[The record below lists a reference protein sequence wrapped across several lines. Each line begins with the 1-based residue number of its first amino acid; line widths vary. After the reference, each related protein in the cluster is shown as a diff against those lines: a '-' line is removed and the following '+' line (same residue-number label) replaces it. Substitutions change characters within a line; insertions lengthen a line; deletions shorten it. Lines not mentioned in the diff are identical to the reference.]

1 MKKFTLVSAL
11 SLMVS
16 IPTFGGGILTN
27 TNQHAAFLRMVARG
41 ASIGVDGV
49 YSNPAGLAFLPNDG
63 FHLSFTSQSA
73 YQTRE
78 IDASYLTYGP
88 LNEGKPTALPINHYY
103 KGTASAPVIPSFQA
117 AYKKGN
123 WTYSAAFAIT
133 GGGGKASF
141 DEGLPMFTSLAQ
153 AGIYQA
159 SLKAS
164 QGAFALTPD
173 MYDITSAMDG
183 KQYIFGLQLGATY
196 KVNEWLSLFG
206 GARMNYVSSGYEGFL
221 HADLKGSDSRLMN
234 LELDCAQSGWGITP
248 IIGANAKVGNFLFAA
263 KYEFKSNLNI
273 ENKTKVLEAPDGVDV
288 SAYADGVNTPHD
300 IPAFL
305 SLSVGYSILP
315 TLRATVEYHHFDDKN
330 AGMAGNKQK
339 YLTKGTNEYL
349 AGIEWDA
356 TKMFTFS
363 CGYQNTDY
371 GVSDNFQSDTSFYCD
386 SYSIGLG
393 AEVRLTERLKF
404 DVGYFWTNYDKYTKA
419 TENYNGTG
427 LAGTDIYYRTNKVFG
442 ISAEYRF

>member
-63 FHLSFTSQSA
+63 FHLSLTTQSA
-73 YQTRE
+73 YQTRN
-78 IDASYLTYGP
+78 IDASYNVPVLTGSS
-88 LNEGKPTALPINHYY
+88 LSTQSINKHYA
-103 KGTASAPVIPSFQA
+103 GTASAPVIPSFQA
-117 AYKKGN
+117 AYKKGD
-123 WTYSAAFAIT
+123 WTFSAGFAIT

-153 AGIYQA
+153 S
-159 SLKAS
+159 SLGMLGLS
-164 QGAFALTPD
+164 PE
-173 MYDITSAMDG
+173 MYDLKSAMDG

-196 KVNEWLSLFG
+196 KINEWLSVFG
-206 GARMNYVSSGYEGFL
+206 GGRMNYVSSGYEGFL
-221 HADLKGSDSRLMN
+221 HADHTQLGRLVN
-234 LELDCAQSGWGITP
+234 LQLDCAQTGWGITP
-248 IIGANAKVGNFLFAA
+248 IIGANAKVGNFLLAA
-263 KYEFKSNLNI
+263 KYEFRSNLNI
-273 ENKTKVLEAPDGVDV
+273 ENKTKTLEAPEGVDV

-330 AGMAGNKQK
+330 AGMAGNKQN

-371 GVSDNFQSDTSFYCD
+371 GLSDNFQSDTSFYCD

-393 AEVRLTERLKF
+393 AQVRLTERLKL
-404 DVGYFWTNYDKYTKA
+404 DVGYFWTNYDNYTKNVA
-419 TENYNGTG
+419 DYTG
-427 LAGTDIYYRTNKVFG
+427 LGEKLPSLNLEGSNIYSRTNKVFG

>member
-1 MKKFTLVSAL
+1 MSHL
-11 SLMVS
+11 SL
-16 IPTFGGGILTN
+16 TT
-27 TNQHAAFLRMVARG
+27 
-41 ASIGVDGV
+41 
-49 YSNPAGLAFLPNDG
+49 
-63 FHLSFTSQSA
+63 QSA
-73 YQTRE
+73 YQTRN
-78 IDASYLTYGP
+78 IDASYNVPVLTGSS
-88 LNEGKPTALPINHYY
+88 LSTQSINKHYA
-103 KGTASAPVIPSFQA
+103 GTASAPVIPSFQA
-117 AYKKGN
+117 AYKKGD
-123 WTYSAAFAIT
+123 WTFSAGFAIT

-153 AGIYQA
+153 S
-159 SLKAS
+159 SLGMLGLS
-164 QGAFALTPD
+164 PE
-173 MYDITSAMDG
+173 MYDLKSAMDG

-196 KVNEWLSLFG
+196 KINEWLSVFG
-206 GARMNYVSSGYEGFL
+206 GGRMNYVSSGYEGFL
-221 HADLKGSDSRLMN
+221 HADHTQLGRLVN
-234 LELDCAQSGWGITP
+234 LQLDCAQTGWGITP
-248 IIGANAKVGNFLFAA
+248 IIGANAKVGNFLLAA
-263 KYEFKSNLNI
+263 KYEFRSNLNI
-273 ENKTKVLEAPDGVDV
+273 ENKTKTLEAPEGVDV

-330 AGMAGNKQK
+330 AGMAGNKQN

-371 GVSDNFQSDTSFYCD
+371 GLSDNFQSDTSFYCD

-393 AEVRLTERLKF
+393 AQVRLTERLKL
-404 DVGYFWTNYDKYTKA
+404 DVGYFWTNYDNYTKNVA
-419 TENYNGTG
+419 DYTG
-427 LAGTDIYYRTNKVFG
+427 LGEKLPSLNLEGSNIYSRTNKVFG

>member
-1 MKKFTLVSAL
+1 MKRFTLASAL

-16 IPTFGGGILTN
+16 IPTFAGGLLTN

-63 FHLSFTSQSA
+63 FHLSLTAQSA

-78 IDASYLTYGP
+78 IDAKYLTPVLTNGQASA
-88 LNEGKPTALPINHYY
+88 TPINHYY

-117 AYKKGN
+117 AYKKGD
-123 WTYSAAFAIT
+123 WTFSAGFAIS

-141 DEGLPMFTSLAQ
+141 NEGLPMFTSLAQ
-153 AGIYQA
+153 AGIF
-159 SLKAS
+159 KAT
-164 QGAFALTPD
+164 QGTVTSD
-173 MYDITSAMDG
+173 MYNITSAMDG
-183 KQYIFGLQLGATY
+183 TQYIFGLQLGATY
-196 KVNEWLSLFG
+196 KINEWLSVFG
-206 GARMNYVSSGYEGFL
+206 GGRMNYVSSGYEGFL
-221 HADLKGSDSRLMN
+221 SAKLNANNTPLMN

-248 IIGANAKVGNFLFAA
+248 IIGANAKVGKFLFAA
-263 KYEFKSNLNI
+263 KYEFKANLNI
-273 ENKTKVLEAPDGVDV
+273 ENKTNKLEAPAGVDV

-305 SLSVGYSILP
+305 SLAAGYSILP

-330 AGMAGNKQK
+330 AGMAGNKQN

-363 CGYQNTDY
+363 CGYQKTDY
-371 GVSDNFQSDTSFYCD
+371 GLSDNFQSDTSFYCD

-393 AEVRLTERLKF
+393 AQVRLTERLKF
-404 DVGYFWTNYDKYTKA
+404 DLGYFWTNYDKYTK
-419 TENYNGTG
+419 ESSNYNGTT
-427 LAGTDIYYRTNKVFG
+427 LPGTDVYYRTNKVFG